1 MKDFIYW
8 LMGERAGRV
17 TISTWKWLWGIS
29 NESAEP
35 EFSLEMAEESLQL
48 MRESI
53 QKLEAAV
60 LSQRDTYERAVQ
72 KYREKQAEIT
82 ALEEEAVTAQD
93 NGDEY
98 QTRLAMSKAI
108 QIEKILPQLE
118 QQVQRAE
125 NYLNLSQEQL
135 NQERI
140 KLETYQTDLAN
151 LRDMQEINAALDQ
164 VAQVNNQFDTNSA
177 RSQLDEIKNRVEQR
191 SLEAQ
196 AIAELTLNTD
206 ERLGSDIDRLET
218 EDEIA
223 RRLERIRK
231 SRRSS
236 E

>member
-1 MKDFIYW
+1 MKQFIYW

-17 TISTWKWLWGIS
+17 TISTWNWLWGIP
-29 NESAEP
+29 NESAESQI
-35 EFSLEMAEESLQL
+35 SLETAEESLQL

-53 QKLEAAV
+53 KKLEAAV
-60 LSQRDTYERAVQ
+60 LNQRSTYERALQ
-72 KYREKQAEIT
+72 KYREKQAEIAT
-82 ALEEEAVTAQD
+82 LEQEAVTAQD

-98 QTRLAMSKAI
+98 QTRLAMAKVI

-177 RSQLDEIKNRVEQR
+177 RSQLNEIKNTVEQR
-191 SLEAQ
+191 SLEQQ

-206 ERLGSDIDRLET
+206 EKLGSDIDNLAA

-223 RRLERIRK
+223 RRLERLRK
-231 SRRSS
+231 SRQPSD
-236 E
+236 